1 MRVESAGRR
10 ASLPIRPIWAL
21 RGAMPMWSW
30 WRWRGSVA
38 PPVAISSTSIVAFP
52 TAATFPTAAAAA
64 ASVSVSGSAV
74 VSGVAA
80 VVLLAVA
87 VVALAAASS
96 ASSASASPLG
106 SLLGAVLALALFY

>member
-64 ASVSVSGSAV
+64 SVSVSGSAV